1 MLKNEQYWIIT
12 IGLKN
17 IKIFKDAINK
27 RCPIIIFSQINHLV
41 FLQKKKKTEK
51 TQFWKQKTK
60 HSILSAALT
69 QLTLYTK
76 Q

>member
-17 IKIFKDAINK
+17 IKIFKDVINK

-41 FLQKKKKTEK
+41 FLQKKKKKKDWKNTILETED
-51 TQFWKQKTK
+51 
-60 HSILSAALT
+60 
-69 QLTLYTK
+69 
-76 Q
+76 

>member
-1 MLKNEQYWIIT
+1 MPHYY
-12 IGLKN
+12 
-17 IKIFKDAINK
+17 FFPNK
-27 RCPIIIFSQINHLV
+27 SFS
-41 FLQKKKKTEK
+41 FPSKKKKKTEK